1 MPKNKIISGVIGVLI
16 LAVGIFVGKSL
27 NKKEDIKGVVSTS
40 PSEKIVVYK
49 SPDCGCCVKWISY
62 MKGQGF
68 EVEEIN
74 KEDSSSIKN
83 EYSIPNELQ
92 SCHTAVVGG
101 YFVEGHVPVE
111 AVNKLLE
118 ERPDIDGIGLAGMP
132 SGSPGM
138 PGLKTEKFEIYS
150 LKDGVISD
158 FMAL

>member
-1 MPKNKIISGVIGVLI
+1 MPKNKIIFGVIGVLI
-16 LAVGIFVGKSL
+16 LSIGIFVGKSL

-49 SPDCGCCVKWISY
+49 SPNCGCCVGWISY
-62 MKGQGF
+62 MRRQGF
-68 EVEEIN
+68 EVEEVN
-74 KEDSSSIKN
+74 REDSSSIKN

-118 ERPDIDGIGLAGMP
+118 EKPDIDGIGLAGMP

-138 PGLKTEKFEIYS
+138 PGLKTEEFKIYS
-150 LKDGVISD
+150 LKDGVILD